1 MAFNSSLTDKLSY
14 AVSPVIR
21 KLKDINT
28 KLLGTKTKVIR
39 IKQTEVNLLGDISY
53 EYQTSLLDNVIIQ
66 YPFNQIE
73 IFSTKDNAAGHS
85 KTGSIDF
92 FDLLPINMYT
102 YYEKSYISGASEI
115 DENDLI
121 VDVLWD
127 EHGTGIPIIM
137 QVSRVYGSFFVKT
150 LISRKSELNLR
161 RGDIEQP
168 IQDIIDS
175 YISGSLLT
183 LGVI

>member
-1 MAFNSSLTDKLSY
+1 MAFNSSLIDKLSY

-39 IKQTEVNLLGDISY
+39 IKQTEINLLGDISY

-66 YPFNQIE
+66 YPFNQVE
-73 IFSTKDNAAGHS
+73 IFSTKDNASEHS
-85 KTGSIDF
+85 KGGSLDF

-102 YYEKSYISGASEI
+102 YYEKSYISGASEL

-127 EHGTGIPIIM
+127 EHGNGIPIIM
-137 QVSRVYGSFFVKT
+137 Q
-150 LISRKSELNLR
+150 ISRIYSSFYVKNSISKKFELTLR
-161 RGDIEQP
+161 RGDLESD

-175 YISGSLLT
+175 YISGISLT
-183 LGVI
+183 SGSA